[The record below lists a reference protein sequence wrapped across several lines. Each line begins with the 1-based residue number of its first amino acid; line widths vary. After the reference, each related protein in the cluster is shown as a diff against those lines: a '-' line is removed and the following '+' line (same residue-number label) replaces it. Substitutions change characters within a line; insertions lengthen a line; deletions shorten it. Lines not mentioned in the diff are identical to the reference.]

1 MNEYDYELLY
11 EYNYVYGISE
21 YFYELVYEFIRMK
34 WN

>member
-21 YFYELVYEFIRMK
+21 YFYELVYEFV
-34 WN
+34 

>member
-21 YFYELVYEFIRMK
+21 YFYELVYEFI
-34 WN
+34 